1 MSRRTSV
8 IAAGLLLAGV
18 VAFDLIFVFAFPP
31 ARSSKQGE
39 EPPSGPIADGK
50 TVPGRTQDCG
60 AKSLY
65 IICKARGIT
74 TSVEELRRLTRTTD
88 EGTSM
93 LDLKHASGALG
104 FRAEPYELSF
114 ESLRRHLA
122 IPGNY
127 AILHANSKHFFPA
140 VRSSGSKVRVL
151 DPAIG
156 IEEVDERMLRS
167 SRYRWEGKALLLT
180 PVEEQAASH

>member
-1 MSRRTSV
+1 MSRRTSA
-8 IAAGLLLAGV
+8 IGAGLLLVGV
-18 VAFDLIFVFAFPP
+18 AAFDLIFVFAFPAAHP
-31 ARSSKQGE
+31 SKE
-39 EPPSGPIADGK
+39 RDEPPSAPISGGK

-65 IICKARGIT
+65 VICKARGVA
-74 TSVEELRRLTRTTD
+74 TSMEELRRLTRTTE

-93 LDLKHASGALG
+93 LDLKHAAGALG
-104 FRAEPYELSF
+104 FTAEPYELSF

-127 AILHANSKHFFPA
+127 AILHANTKHFFPA
-140 VRSSGSKVRVL
+140 VGSSGNKVRVL
-151 DPAIG
+151 DAAIG

-180 PVEEQAASH
+180 PVEEQASSH